1 MDTESLLERN
11 LVDQWR
17 DLLARKTRVWNAL
30 ELELDHRHGLSAS
43 EFEVLDTLSE
53 YDCAKPP
60 RVQEL
65 AGHVCIT
72 QSALSRMIG
81 RLESQNLVTRAL
93 CVDDRRG
100 VYVVLTDAGMAKL
113 AEARP
118 THRAV
123 LAAEFGTPGSD
134 EPGEP
139 GQTAA
144 TGETG
149 KGGKTSKDRKSG
161 ASTAAVTA
169 AAGAEP
175 ALAAR
180 AQVAVRA

>member
-1 MDTESLLERN
+1 MCYHADMEKESLLERS
-11 LVDQWR
+11 LVEQWR
-17 DLLARKTRVWNAL
+17 ELVARKTRVWNAL
-30 ELELDHRHGLSAS
+30 ELELDRRHGLSAS

-65 AGHVCIT
+65 ADHVPIT

-118 THRAV
+118 THRGV
-123 LAAEFGTPGSD
+123 LAAEFGTAGA
-134 EPGEP
+134 G
-139 GQTAA
+139 GA
-144 TGETG
+144 GETAESS
-149 KGGKTSKDRKSG
+149 GGDATSENAD
-161 ASTAAVTA
+161 TEAADAT
-169 AAGAEP
+169 
-175 ALAAR
+175 LTAAR
-180 AQVAVRA
+180 A

>member
-1 MDTESLLERN
+1 METESLLERN
-11 LVDQWR
+11 LVEQWR
-17 DLLARKTRVWNAL
+17 ELLARKTRVWNAL

-123 LAAEFGTPGSD
+123 LASEFGTRA
-134 EPGEP
+134 GEQNA
-139 GQTAA
+139 GTAGTAA
-144 TGETG
+144 TTA
-149 KGGKTSKDRKSG
+149 T
-161 ASTAAVTA
+161 ASTAKA
-169 AAGAEP
+169 ADAADTEP
-175 ALAAR
+175 ALASR
-180 AQVAVRA
+180 A

>member
-1 MDTESLLERN
+1 MCYHADMESESLLERS
-11 LVDQWR
+11 LVEQWR
-17 DLLARKTRVWNAL
+17 ELVARKTRVWNAL
-30 ELELDHRHGLSAS
+30 ELELDRRHGLSAS

-53 YDCAKPP
+53 YDCATKPP

-65 AGHVCIT
+65 ANHVPIT

-100 VYVVLTDAGMAKL
+100 VYVVLTAQGLAKL

-123 LAAEFGTPGSD
+123 LAAEFGTPTAAEVEHA
-134 EPGEP
+134 EPGAHAQHAEHP
-139 GQTAA
+139 ERAA
-144 TGETG
+144 HPDHT
-149 KGGKTSKDRKSG
+149 
-161 ASTAAVTA
+161 
-169 AAGAEP
+169 EP
-175 ALAAR
+175 ALAAQ
-180 AQVAVRA
+180 A